1 MDYSKSSL
9 NVVDKFLETA
19 ILSEITYKKTNFIKD

>member
-9 NVVDKFLETA
+9 NVADKFLETV
-19 ILSEITYKKTNFIKD
+19 ILSETTYKKTNFIKD